1 MDRKRLRGRAIHR
14 STLETVLAIDSSA
27 VAFWSMDAWLSSPLE
42 TWPKYAHRWT
52 RGLLL
57 HRYGTSRATGTRAK
71 AALRKLWREV
81 APGDWRPVREAWPEP
96 SGQFYWFSGRLRAQ
110 LRAVAGELGH
120 ATWRVALWLVIR
132 LRAAMS
138 DGRETAIVPNRTT
151 AARLGM
157 SPATVQRAIK
167 ALQAA
172 GLVRVVGMGIPVP
185 VEPGTVKR
193 PPRRVYTF
201 CELTVAAV
209 PEDDSAQD
217 PVNTCPGAKDRS
229 KGAHIDTVPFGV
241 SSEDQ
246 QQQGGAPAGARRSDG
261 KGASPPPAATV
272 DPDIAAAAVVL
283 AQIGVADNSD
293 GRDLAVMAGTA
304 EQARAW
310 LESERPALENSTN
323 APGWLVTASREGALP
338 GRPSERAWRIGRA
351 KRLWWSKSEGRWLNP
366 EPVRA
371 ESAPSPPPVR
381 PESLTAEDRIA
392 REAAGIS
399 DLAARVSEDLRRGDL
414 DEARRKVQVARCC
427 WREML
432 GWGGESSGARLHV
445 ARAAAALGRASAD
458 VAAAWRKH
466 AQRPPPKP
474 AEVPT
479 DCEISDPRLR
489 ASLERLRRKA
499 EARKHANGST

>member
-1 MDRKRLRGRAIHR
+1 
-14 STLETVLAIDSSA
+14 
-27 VAFWSMDAWLSSPLE
+27 
-42 TWPKYAHRWT
+42 
-52 RGLLL
+52 
-57 HRYGTSRATGTRAK
+57 
-71 AALRKLWREV
+71 
-81 APGDWRPVREAWPEP
+81 
-96 SGQFYWFSGRLRAQ
+96 
-110 LRAVAGELGH
+110 
-120 ATWRVALWLVIR
+120 
-132 LRAAMS
+132 MS
-138 DGRETAIVPNRTT
+138 EGRETAIVPNRTT

-193 PPRRVYTF
+193 PPRRLYTF

-229 KGAHIDTVPFGV
+229 KGAHLDTVPFGV

-246 QQQGGAPAGARRSDG
+246 QQQGCAPAGARRSDG
-261 KGASPPPAATV
+261 KGASPPPAAPV

-283 AQIGVADNSD
+283 AQIGVADNGD

-310 LESERPALENSTN
+310 LESERPALENSSN
-323 APGWLVTASREGALP
+323 PPGWLVVASREGALP

-371 ESAPSPPPVR
+371 ESARSPSGVR
-381 PESLTAEDRIA
+381 PESLPPDPSAVAASLVERDA
-392 REAAGIS
+392 RQVCELARQAG
-399 DLAARVSEDLRRGDL
+399 EDLRRSDL
-414 DEARRKVQVARCC
+414 DEARRKVQVARAV
-427 WREML
+427 WRDL
-432 GWGGESSGARLHV
+432 LDHGAESRAARGQV
-445 ARAAAALGRASAD
+445 AQAAAALGRASAD

-479 DCEISDPRLR
+479 DCEVSDPRLR
-489 ASLERLRRKA
+489 ATLERVRRKA